1 MSESPI
7 NLDELLD
14 KGETIIEETT
24 DSTAAETT
32 AETITEDI
40 NSEDNGVVEDIE
52 NNELQ
57 KDEALNEENTSTDL
71 EESNIEVDVT
81 PEDQIADTALIDESD
96 SKEIED
102 KSEKVEYK
110 FKDDFIK
117 KAVDY
122 YEKFGTLQPF
132 LEATKTNY
140 DTVADI
146 DILKMNFEKENSDL
160 SPKAQARLFEKE
172 LEKYNLEAFDDEDAE
187 IGQALLKRD
196 ANKLRVSLKENQKE
210 FLESVTPLDIEPEI
224 SAEQQESEMRKSREI
239 VQDGISNVLKNNLIK
254 VEANGEGINF
264 QIDDA
269 NKVVD
274 YALDQTKFLSTFAK
288 DGQIDWAKWTKVV
301 AFAEN
306 PTLFVSELIKHG
318 KSLGRKMMES
328 ELKNATPELKS
339 KDIPQTERSDNPYD
353 DKIGFLK
360 EMKVIKK

>member
-7 NLDELLD
+7 NLDELLN

-24 DSTAAETT
+24 DSTTTETSQEVI
-32 AETITEDI
+32 AEDI
-40 NSEDNGVVEDIE
+40 NSEDNGGVENIE

-57 KDEALNEENTSTDL
+57 EDGSQLNESTNTESENTTF
-71 EESNIEVDVT
+71 ETETNA
-81 PEDQIADTALIDESD
+81 EDQTSDTELFDESD
-96 SKEIED
+96 SKKEEVNT
-102 KSEKVEYK
+102 EKVEYK

-140 DTVADI
+140 DNVSDV
-146 DILKMNFEKENSDL
+146 DVLKMNFEKENSDL

-172 LEKYNLEAFDDEDAE
+172 LEKYNLESFDDEDVE

-210 FLESVTPLDIEPEI
+210 FLESVKPTNEVPEI
-224 SAEQQESEMRKSREI
+224 SSEQQEADMRKSREI
-239 VQDGISNVLKNNLIK
+239 VQSGISNVIKNNLIK

-264 QIDDA
+264 QIDDS

-274 YALDQTKFLSTFAK
+274 YALDQAKFLSTFTK
-288 DGQIDWAKWTKVV
+288 DGQVDWAKWTKVV

-306 PTLFVSELIKHG
+306 PTLFISELIKHG
-318 KSLGRKMMES
+318 KSLGKKMIES

-339 KDIPQTERSDNPYD
+339 KDMPQVESSDNPYD

-360 EMKVIKK
+360 EMKVIRK

>member
-7 NLDELLD
+7 NLDELLN

-24 DSTAAETT
+24 DSTTTETSQ
-32 AETITEDI
+32 EVISENI
-40 NSEDNGVVEDIE
+40 NPEDNGVVDDIE
-52 NNELQ
+52 NNELR
-57 KDEALNEENTSTDL
+57 KDEVQL
-71 EESNIEVDVT
+71 EEITNADSEESTIETDT
-81 PEDQIADTALIDESD
+81 ILNDQPADTALNDDLNSD
-96 SKEIED
+96 EIED

-140 DTVADI
+140 DSVSDV
-146 DILKMNFEKENSDL
+146 DILKMNFEKDNSDL

-172 LEKYNLEAFDDEDAE
+172 LEKYNLESFDDEDVE

-210 FLESVTPLDIEPEI
+210 FLESVTPTNIETEI
-224 SAEQQESEMRKSREI
+224 SLEQKEADMRKSREV
-239 VQDGISNVLKNNLIK
+239 VQNGISDVVKNNLIK

-264 QIDDA
+264 QIDDT

-274 YALDQTKFLSTFAK
+274 YALDQAKFLSTFAK
-288 DGQIDWAKWTKVV
+288 DGQVDWAKWTKVV

-328 ELKNATPELKS
+328 ELKNTTPEMKS
-339 KDIPQTERSDNPYD
+339 KEIPQMERSDNPYD

-360 EMKVIKK
+360 EMKVIKR